1 MALDVIKGKAGVAL
15 GEGRALREIGQ
26 RLRRDKI
33 VALEHAV
40 DALADDLRR
49 EQFGERRR
57 DGFEQRFLAD
67 EMHIGFDG
75 EFRRR
80 QQAAQRHDVIA
91 VEAEPVG
98 EFQPARNAAF
108 ALALAVVIGKAAPPF
123 AARRLVVAARDQAR
137 VLDRDHGLVIVAVE
151 RPGLDLA
158 LAAFAAVQELVER
171 MQPVITPRA
180 DVAQRRFQ
188 LLRCHQL
195 HSTISRPSSA
205 ISQPAATTRSRSGEP
220 SIRIGLVLLMCTK
233 MRRAR
238 KPASASSEP
247 SGPSSGIWPMRRPV
261 FSPVSVAIIS
271 SSRNSVPSKKM
282 TSARARRCI
291 TAGVIAAAPGTKASR
306 ASLLEIST
314 PTLAELS
321 LAVSGSSPSR

>member
-1 MALDVIKGKAGVAL
+1 MALDVIQRKAGVAL
-15 GEGRALREIGQ
+15 GERRSLREISQ
-26 RLRRDKI
+26 RLRGDEV
-33 VALEHAV
+33 VALEHTV

-57 DGFEQRFLAD
+57 DGFEQRFFPH

-75 EFRRR
+75 ELRRR
-80 QQAAQRHDVIA
+80 QQAAQRHHVIA
-91 VEAEPVG
+91 VEPEPVG
-98 EFQPARNAAF
+98 EFQPARDAAF
-108 ALALAVVIGKAAPPF
+108 AVALAVVIDEAAAPF
-123 AARRLVVAARDQAR
+123 APRRLILAAGDQAR
-137 VLDRDHGLVIVAVE
+137 VLDRDHRLIIVAVE

-158 LAAFAAVQELVER
+158 LGAFAAVQELVER
-171 MQPVITPRA
+171 MQPVIPPRA
-180 DVAQRRFQ
+180 DVAERGFK
-188 LLRCHQL
+188 LLRRHQL
-195 HSTISRPSSA
+195 HNATSMPSSA
-205 ISQPAATTRSRSGEP
+205 ISQPAATTRPCSGEP

-238 KPASASSEP
+238 KPLSASSEP

-261 FSPVSVAIIS
+261 FVPVPVAIIS

-306 ASLLEIST
+306 DAPLEISM
-314 PTLAELS
+314 PTLAALS